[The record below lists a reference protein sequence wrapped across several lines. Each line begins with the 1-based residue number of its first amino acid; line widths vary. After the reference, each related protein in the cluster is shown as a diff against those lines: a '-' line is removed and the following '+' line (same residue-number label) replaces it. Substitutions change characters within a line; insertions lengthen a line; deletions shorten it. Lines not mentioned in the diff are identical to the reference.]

1 MVVLAVAAVG
11 ADGCAFTVTAVAV
24 EIQVLSPVLLT
35 KILCEPADT
44 PVKVVEA

>member
-1 MVVLAVAAVG
+1 MLAVAAAG
-11 ADGCAFTVTAVAV
+11 AVSCGFTETDVTV

-35 KILCEPADT
+35 KILCDPGET